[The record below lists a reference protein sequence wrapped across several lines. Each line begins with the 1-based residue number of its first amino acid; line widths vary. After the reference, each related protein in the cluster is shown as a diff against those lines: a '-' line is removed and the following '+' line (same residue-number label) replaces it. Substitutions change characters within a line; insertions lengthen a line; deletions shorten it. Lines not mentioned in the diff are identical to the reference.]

1 MPSPWNP
8 TQGSEFRLIVALDS
22 EVNTEEVL
30 PGSPQWKHDL
40 ERSPIRLHIPSS
52 PTWLIQARWVAM
64 G

>member
-40 ERSPIRLHIPSS
+40 VYERAVRFRREFCYDFV
-52 PTWLIQARWVAM
+52 Q
-64 G
+64 